1 MSKPHKSAFLVF
13 LAILGLKAISAQN
26 EEERSKSAVPGSG
39 LLVNHP
45 ACQSDILALSK
56 RYFSSLDQS
65 SKFIQFYFQLWIDQR

>member
-56 RYFSSLDQS
+56 R
-65 SKFIQFYFQLWIDQR
+65 